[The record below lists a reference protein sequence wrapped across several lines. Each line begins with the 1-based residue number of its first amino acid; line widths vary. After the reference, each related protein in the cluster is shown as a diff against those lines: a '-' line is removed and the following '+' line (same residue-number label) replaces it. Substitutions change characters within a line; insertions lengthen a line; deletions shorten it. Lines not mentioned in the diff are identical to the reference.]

1 MIQCFNTMITIIK
14 NDLVFEKVSFSLK
27 VKIIP
32 VPSNTSWKLN
42 YGTVNIPHKLSIYGR
57 Q

>member
-1 MIQCFNTMITIIK
+1 MITIIK